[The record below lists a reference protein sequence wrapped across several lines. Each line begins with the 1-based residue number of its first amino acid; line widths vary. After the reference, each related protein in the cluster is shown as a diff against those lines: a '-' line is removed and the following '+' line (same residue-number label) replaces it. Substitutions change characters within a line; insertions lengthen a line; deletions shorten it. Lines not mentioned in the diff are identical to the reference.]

1 MKVKRKP
8 HWLAV
13 KLGGGGEFLGV
24 RRVLRKYR
32 LHTVCEE
39 ARCPNIGECWG
50 EGTATFMILGD
61 TCTRHCK
68 FCATRTGNP
77 RGLVDEDEPERL
89 RDAVSELGLDYV
101 VITSV
106 TRDDL
111 PDGGA
116 SVFARTVRLLKEL
129 PSPPKVELLIPD
141 FRGDRAAL
149 EEVVAAGPDVVAHNL
164 ETVRRLTPIIR
175 DRRASYD
182 VSLEVLRLLK
192 EIKPDLYTKSG
203 LILGMGETRDEIIE
217 SLRDMRER
225 GVDFVT
231 MGQYLRPTL
240 KHLPVD
246 RFITP
251 NEFRELEE
259 IALSMG
265 FLYAASGPLVR
276 SSYRAGEFFVQSLLK
291 GRKG

>member
-13 KLGGGGEFLGV
+13 KLGGGGEFPDV

-116 SVFARTVRLLKEL
+116 SIFARTVRLLKEL
-129 PSPPKVELLIPD
+129 PSPPRVELLIPD

-149 EEVVAAGPDVVAHNL
+149 EEVVGAGPDVVAHNL

-246 RFITP
+246 RFLTP
-251 NEFRELEE
+251 DEFRELEE

>member
-13 KLGGGGEFLGV
+13 KLGGGGEFPGV

-39 ARCPNIGECWG
+39 AKCPNIGECWG

-192 EIKPDLYTKSG
+192 EIKPGLYTKSG

-240 KHLPVD
+240 RHLPVD

-251 NEFRELEE
+251 DEFRELEE

>member
-13 KLGGGGEFLGV
+13 KLGGGGEFPGV

-39 ARCPNIGECWG
+39 AKCPNIGECWG

-240 KHLPVD
+240 RHLPVD

-251 NEFRELEE
+251 DEFRELEE